1 MYEKQFLTPIN
12 AADRPRPFLWKHVL
26 NKMELTFAIEL
37 TLTFNTQDFNKKF
50 QITIKMNVIKN
61 SLAYPGI

>member
-12 AADRPRPFLWKHVL
+12 AADRPSPFLRKHVL

-37 TLTFNTQDFNKKF
+37 TLTFKTQDFIKKPK
-50 QITIKMNVIKN
+50 Q
-61 SLAYPGI
+61 

>member
-1 MYEKQFLTPIN
+1 MYYEKQFLTPIN

-37 TLTFNTQDFNKKF
+37 IDINITQDFIKKPK
-50 QITIKMNVIKN
+50 QQ
-61 SLAYPGI
+61 

>member
-12 AADRPRPFLWKHVL
+12 AAERPRPFLWKHVL

-37 TLTFNTQDFNKKF
+37 TLTFKSKISLKNPNNNK
-50 QITIKMNVIKN
+50 NERH
-61 SLAYPGI
+61 

>member
-12 AADRPRPFLWKHVL
+12 AADRPRLFLWKHVL

-37 TLTFNTQDFNKKF
+37 TLTFKSKISLKNPNNNK
-50 QITIKMNVIKN
+50 NERH
-61 SLAYPGI
+61 

>member
-12 AADRPRPFLWKHVL
+12 AAERPRPFLWKHVL

-37 TLTFNTQDFNKKF
+37 TLTFKTQDFIKKPK
-50 QITIKMNVIKN
+50 QQ
-61 SLAYPGI
+61 